1 MALWIWI
8 VIAAVVVAL
17 IVAWLLFRKPL
28 MERRE
33 VKRRAMAAELRRHA
47 DARTLQADQHDAVA
61 QREAELAQRQ
71 REDAEHALERAER
84 VDPDRRTG

>member
-1 MALWIWI
+1 MVWFWI
-8 VIAAVVVAL
+8 VIAVVVVAL
-17 IVAWLLFRKPL
+17 VVTWLLFRKPL

-33 VKRRAMAAELRRHA
+33 VRKRAIAAELRRQA
-47 DARTLQADQHDAVA
+47 DARSLQAHQHDAVA
-61 QREAELAQRQ
+61 QREAELAQHQ

>member
-1 MALWIWI
+1 MVWLWI
-8 VIAAVVVAL
+8 VIAVVVVAL
-17 IVAWLLFRKPL
+17 VVAWLFRKPL

-33 VKRRAMAAELRRHA
+33 VRKRAIAAELRRQA
-47 DARTLQADQHDAVA
+47 DARSQQAQQHDAVA
-61 QREAELAQRQ
+61 QREAQLAQSQ

>member
-1 MALWIWI
+1 MVWFWI
-8 VIAAVVVAL
+8 VIGVIVVAL
-17 IVAWLLFRKPL
+17 VVTWLLFRKPL

-33 VKRRAMAAELRRHA
+33 MRRRAIAGELRRHA
-47 DARTLQADQHDAVA
+47 DARSLQANQHDAVA
-61 QREAELAQRQ
+61 QREAELAQHQ